1 MGRFVLLTGFL
12 RNKPFI
18 AALNRSNNFFLKSIF
33 NWVLKL
39 GLHFDGFISLWQ
51 VWKIR
56 AILAT
61 NQMRTDQSPFL
72 LSYFPALHRGCLV
85 FNVEFYQAPFGIFL
99 RSYGLLW
106 LLWFWF
112 SDTQSKS
119 TLHISLAVFVNEG
132 YCIGYW
138 KYLSKCKLWWSKP
151 IETGIIKIMKKK
163 KNKNTTQQK

>member
-1 MGRFVLLTGFL
+1 M
-12 RNKPFI
+12 
-18 AALNRSNNFFLKSIF
+18 
-33 NWVLKL
+33 LKL
-39 GLHFDGFISLWQ
+39 GLHFDCFISLWQ

-72 LSYFPALHRGCLV
+72 LSYFPALHTGCLV

-119 TLHISLAVFVNEG
+119 TLYISLAVFVNEG

-151 IETGIIKIMKKK
+151 IETGIIKIMKK
-163 KNKNTTQQK
+163 NKTKTQHNRSNNNLHWTGRGKFAIKLHFISPLRSKLSP